1 MQINIAGKNK
11 IHLMAQ
17 TRKKSMHES
26 AGAARKM
33 HGEQMTAKPDS
44 EKSAGSTGRKSSG
57 ASSLEKLFM
66 AQLKDIYYVEKRLM
80 ELLPKI
86 KDGCTT
92 EELEDAF
99 DLHIQ
104 QTEKQSKRLEK
115 IFSML
120 KQEPEAKRCEALEG
134 LSREAEETLNETES
148 GSMTRDA
155 ALIIAA
161 QKIEH
166 YEIASYGGL
175 VALAITMDLP
185 QIARSL
191 QRTLSEE
198 EDTDRL
204 LTEIAEGFINFEAEE
219 EGPYSWQSNGM
230 HNGQ

>member
-1 MQINIAGKNK
+1 
-11 IHLMAQ
+11 
-17 TRKKSMHES
+17 
-26 AGAARKM
+26 
-33 HGEQMTAKPDS
+33 MTEKPGQ
-44 EKSAGSTGRKSSG
+44 EKSRGSSHRMPG
-57 ASSLEKLFM
+57 ASSLERLFM

-86 KDGCTT
+86 KGGCTT

-104 QTEKQSKRLEK
+104 QTEKQAKRLEK

-120 KQEPEAKRCEALEG
+120 KQEPETKKCEALEG
-134 LSREAEETLNETES
+134 LSREAEETLTETEP

-175 VALAITMDLP
+175 LALAMTMDLQQP
-185 QIARSL
+185 AVLL
-191 QRTLSEE
+191 QKTLYEE
-198 EDTDRL
+198 EETDLL
-204 LTEIAEGFINFEAEE
+204 LTEIAEGYINFEAEE
-219 EGPYSWQSNGM
+219 EGSFSAQSNGM